1 MEKMTNG
8 EGFITERSKYLPVI
22 LERSEESRHRLEI
35 LNVFLCRILRSL
47 WQPIFSPVI
56 IPILSTAQ
64 EWRQGCFWFF
74 YDILPC
80 VLKLAPIASQAR
92 HFPRQRGQRTN
103 KEERIHSF
111 IILYT
116 LLTIFLAGFFAKS
129 QIMFFLP
136 SSFRYFPPL
145 KNDGRGEMR
154 FLKIFTWFLWK
165 NGRME
170 TVCRPR
176 TRGRWRRSR
185 RKGQVWAE
193 AKNLGISVSKAER
206 TILTC
211 AFKLAPIAS
220 QARHFPPISG
230 EADTKEERI
239 HIFKMYYLIVA
250 IKR

>member
-92 HFPRQRGQRTN
+92 HFP
-103 KEERIHSF
+103 
-111 IILYT
+111 
-116 LLTIFLAGFFAKS
+116 
-129 QIMFFLP
+129 
-136 SSFRYFPPL
+136 
-145 KNDGRGEMR
+145 
-154 FLKIFTWFLWK
+154 
-165 NGRME
+165 
-170 TVCRPR
+170 
-176 TRGRWRRSR
+176 
-185 RKGQVWAE
+185 
-193 AKNLGISVSKAER
+193 
-206 TILTC
+206 
-211 AFKLAPIAS
+211 
-220 QARHFPPISG
+220 PISG
-230 EADTKEERI
+230 EADAKVKRKLYFLLFLYTHLCISLAGFLPLPLVGYGVSLHFRI
-239 HIFKMYYLIVA
+239 APLLKIQFACHRF
-250 IKR
+250 